1 MMKSVVE
8 FAAIAVAVSI
18 YFLPSI
24 LADRRQRSDT
34 LVIALFNACL
44 GWTVVGWGIALA
56 WSLSAHG
63 ASHSPR
69 TITLAKREFQTA
81 TVTAAIV
88 TRARNRDHR
97 DARY

>member
-24 LADRRQRSDT
+24 IADRRKRSDT

-44 GWTVVGWGIALA
+44 GFTVIGWVMALVWA
-56 WSLSAHG
+56 VTKEG
-63 ASHSPR
+63 ARSPR
-69 TITLAKREFQTA
+69 TITLERYELQTA

-88 TRARNRDHR
+88 NRAQRRDRNRTE
-97 DARY
+97 Y